1 MKTKTKIKRK
11 WGKVKSYYK
20 VNRGALWFSFIAGI
34 IAAIILINSL
44 FNAPKT
50 SPQPL
55 EQTIEVKGVKVAEAQ
70 ERPFCADVIKCIRD
84 VGEELGRDNK
94 TIMTMI
100 RIAKAES
107 RLNPEAK
114 NPKSTATGVFQIL
127 IGTWDSNRCE
137 GERWDFQDNIRC
149 AYKIQ
154 EKRGF
159 QPWQVCA
166 TGKAQCY

>member
-20 VNRGALWFSFIAGI
+20 VNRGALWFAFIAGI

-55 EQTIEVKGVKVAEAQ
+55 GQTIEVKRVKVAEAK
-70 ERPFCADVIKCIRD
+70 ERPFCNNVINCIRD

-100 RIAKAES
+100 RIAKCESGYRAEAINVNTN
-107 RLNPEAK
+107 R
-114 NPKSTATGVFQIL
+114 TIDRGVFQVNSIHKAL
-127 IGTWDSNRCE
+127 SNKDAFDYE
-137 GERWDFQDNIRC
+137 SNIRF
-149 AYKIQ
+149 AYQLQGKQ
-154 EKRGF
+154 GF
-159 QPWQVCA
+159 TPWNASKKCWSI
-166 TGKAQCY
+166 